1 MKFLK
6 AQNWKQAKCSSTGE
20 WIHPSDGMLFSNKKE
35 QAIDIFNLNRS
46 QKAYSEQ
53 KKKKL
58 TSQDYILYDWICKT
72 LKKQTKIIAM

>member
-53 KKKKL
+53 KKKANL
-58 TSQDYILYDWICKT
+58 SRLH
-72 LKKQTKIIAM
+72 II